1 MGATEALVQA
11 PLTQRDVPGALALSN
26 KIGWNQTAE
35 DWRLFIAHGR
45 TIGLFDADEGLVATA
60 AALPYENGFG
70 YISMVIVEPAW
81 RRRGLARRLMGEC
94 IEILRGMGRAAL
106 LDATPAGALVY
117 RGLGFVELA
126 TMERWEGEG
135 GVAEPGTGSAAD
147 RLMPDDFHRL
157 IDADARAFGSQRRFL
172 LEDFLARRGT
182 IAWAHRGG
190 YLVMRDG
197 HRAMQIGPLV
207 APSVEAARV
216 LLATAIANAGG
227 RVFLDLFTSWPNLAA
242 LLEAC
247 GFKRQRPYTRMALD
261 RATLPGDLR
270 RLAIAAGPEFG

>member
-11 PLTQRDVPGALALSN
+11 PLTQRDVPGALALSA
-26 KIGWNQTAE
+26 KVGWNQTAD

-60 AALPYENGFG
+60 AALPYHNGFG

-94 IEILRGMGRAAL
+94 IETLRGIGRAAL

-126 TMERWEGEG
+126 TTERWEGEG
-135 GVAEPGTGSAAD
+135 GVAQAGRAAD
-147 RLMPDDFHRL
+147 RLMPDDLHKL
-157 IDADARAFGSQRRFL
+157 IEADALAFGSQRRFL
-172 LEDFLARRGT
+172 LEDFLARPGT
-182 IAWAHRGG
+182 VAWTSGGG
-190 YLVMRDG
+190 YVVMREG
-197 HRAMQIGPLV
+197 YRATQIGPLI
-207 APSVEAARV
+207 APSVEAVSV
-216 LLATAIANAGG
+216 LLATAIAEASG
-227 RVFLDLFTSWPNLAA
+227 RVFLDLFTSWPDLAT
-242 LLEAC
+242 LLESS
-247 GFKRQRPYTRMALD
+247 GFKRQRPFIRMALD

>member
-1 MGATEALVQA
+1 MGATEALTQSA
-11 PLTQRDVPGALALSN
+11 LTQGDIPAGLALSA
-26 KIGWNQTAE
+26 KIGWNQTAA

-94 IEILRGMGRAAL
+94 IDTLRAQGRASL

-117 RGLGFVELA
+117 RDLGFVELA

-135 GVAEPGTGSAAD
+135 GGTAEVGRAAD
-147 RLMPDDFHRL
+147 RLSAADLPKL
-157 IDADARAFGSQRRFL
+157 IEADALAFGSQRRFL
-172 LEDFLARRGT
+172 LEDFLTRPGT
-182 IAWAHRGG
+182 TAWTCDGG
-190 YLVMRDG
+190 YLVVREG

-207 APSVEAARV
+207 ASSNEAARV
-216 LLATAIANAGG
+216 LLATAISNAHG
-227 RVFLDLFTSWPNLAA
+227 RVFLDLFTSWPGLAA
-242 LLEAC
+242 LLESC
-247 GFKRQRPYTRMALD
+247 GFKRQRPYIRMALD
-261 RATLPGDLR
+261 RATLPGELA